1 MTGWS
6 PAAGIEGKAVL
17 VTGAAGG
24 IGSAVAAAFATA
36 GARVAVHDLH
46 DDPVAEVLAGLDG
59 EGHIAFAGDLRDPA
73 EPAALVDAAREA
85 LGRINALVHVAA
97 VLVRRAEL
105 RDVTLEDVDLQQEVN
120 LRAAFLLGRAAAEAM
135 REQGGGGRIVNFTS
149 QGWWTGG
156 FGGSVVYAA
165 TKGGVV
171 SMTRGL
177 ARSYG
182 PDAILVNAIAPGAVD
197 TPMLTDDLSEEAL
210 ASFVDQIP
218 LGRVAAP
225 AELAGVAVFLVSDH
239 ASYISGATINV
250 TGAQLMY

>member
-1 MTGWS
+1 MSWS

-24 IGSAVAAAFATA
+24 IGRAVAEAFASA
-36 GARVAVHDLH
+36 GARLAVHDLH
-46 DDPVAEVLAGLDG
+46 DEAIAAVLGGLEG
-59 EGHIAFAGDLRDPA
+59 EGHAAFAGDLRDPA
-73 EPAALVDAAREA
+73 EPPALVDAARTA
-85 LGRINALVHVAA
+85 LGRLDALVHVAA
-97 VLVRRAEL
+97 VIVRREDLAE
-105 RDVTLEDVDLQQEVN
+105 VTVEDVDLQQEVN
-120 LRAAFLLGRAAAEAM
+120 LRAAFLLDRAAAEAM
-135 REQGGGGRIVNFTS
+135 RAQGGGGRIVNFTS

-165 TKGGVV
+165 TKGGIV

-182 PDAILVNAIAPGAVD
+182 PDGILVNAIAPGAVD
-197 TPMLTDDLSEEAL
+197 TPMLTDDLSAEAL
-210 ASFVDQIP
+210 AEFVDQIP

>member
-1 MTGWS
+1 VTWS
-6 PAAGIEGKAVL
+6 PTAGIEGKAVL

-24 IGSAVAAAFATA
+24 IGRAVAEALAAA
-36 GARVAVHDLH
+36 GARVAVHDLR
-46 DDPVAEVLAGLDG
+46 DAAIAEVLAGLAG
-59 EGHIAFAGDLRDPA
+59 EGHAAFAGDLRDPA
-73 EPAALVDAAREA
+73 EPGALVDSVREA
-85 LGRINALVHVAA
+85 LGRIDALVHVAA
-97 VLVRRAEL
+97 VIVRREDVAE
-105 RDVTLEDVDLQQEVN
+105 VTVEDVDLQQEVN
-120 LRAAFLLGRAAAEAM
+120 LRASFLLDQAAAEAM
-135 REQGGGGRIVNFTS
+135 RAQGGGGRIVNFTS
-149 QGWWTGG
+149 QGWWSGG

-165 TKGGVV
+165 TKGAIV

-182 PDAILVNAIAPGAVD
+182 PDGILVNAIAPGAVD

-210 ASFVDQIP
+210 ASFVAQIP

-225 AELAGVAVFLVSDH
+225 AEVAGVAVFLLSDH

>member
-1 MTGWS
+1 VSWS
-6 PAAGIEGKAVL
+6 PAAGVEGKAVL

-24 IGSAVAAAFATA
+24 IGRAVAEALATA
-36 GARVAVHDLH
+36 GALVAAHDLRREA
-46 DDPVAEVLAGLDG
+46 VAAVVAGLDG
-59 EGHIAFAGDLRDPA
+59 EGHAAFAGDLRDPD
-73 EPAALVDAAREA
+73 EPASLVAGVCEE
-85 LGRINALVHVAA
+85 LGRIDALVHVAA
-97 VLVRRAEL
+97 VIVRREDL
-105 RDVTLEDVDLQQEVN
+105 REVAVEDIDLQQEVN
-120 LRAAFLLGRAAAEAM
+120 VRAAFLLDRAAAEAM

-165 TKGGVV
+165 TKGAVV

-182 PDAILVNAIAPGAVD
+182 PEGILVNAIAPGAVD

-210 ASFVDQIP
+210 ESFVAQIP

-225 AELAGVAVFLVSDH
+225 SELAGVAVFLVSDH

>member
-1 MTGWS
+1 VSWS
-6 PAAGIEGKAVL
+6 PAAGVEGKAVL

-24 IGSAVAAAFATA
+24 IGRAVAEAFATA
-36 GARVAVHDLH
+36 GSRVAVHDRR
-46 DDPVAEVLAGLDG
+46 DEAVSGVLAGLDG
-59 EGHIAFAGDLRDPA
+59 EGHAAFAGDLRDPD
-73 EPAALVDAAREA
+73 EPAALVARVREA
-85 LGRINALVHVAA
+85 LGRIDALVHVAA
-97 VLVRRAEL
+97 VIVRRGDV
-105 RDVTLEDVDLQQEVN
+105 RDVTVEDVDLQQEVN
-120 LRAAFLLGRAAAEAM
+120 VRAAFLLDRAAAEAM

-182 PDAILVNAIAPGAVD
+182 PDGILVNAIAPGAVD
-197 TPMLTDDLSEEAL
+197 TPMLTDDLSADDL
-210 ASFVDQIP
+210 RSFVDQIP

>member
-1 MTGWS
+1 MTWT

-24 IGSAVAAAFATA
+24 IGRAIAEAFATA
-36 GARVAVHDLH
+36 GARVAIHDLR
-46 DDPVAEVLAGLDG
+46 DDAIAALLGGLDG
-59 EGHIAFAGDLRDPA
+59 EGHVAFAGDLRDPT
-73 EPAALVDAAREA
+73 EPPALVDAVREA
-85 LGRINALVHVAA
+85 LGRIDALVHTAA
-97 VLVRRAEL
+97 VIVRRDDL
-105 RDVTLEDVDLQQEVN
+105 RDVAVEDVDLQQEVN
-120 LRAAFLLGRAAAEAM
+120 VRAAFLLDRAAAEAM
-135 REQGGGGRIVNFTS
+135 KEQGGGGRIVNFTS

-156 FGGSVVYAA
+156 FDGSVVYAA
-165 TKGGVV
+165 TKGGIV

-182 PDAILVNAIAPGAVD
+182 PDGILVNAIAPGAVD

-210 ASFVDQIP
+210 AAFVDQIP
-218 LGRVAAP
+218 LGRIAAP